1 MHRYADCYIAWLL
14 KTAEPAKGCSE
25 VVVSPWEE
33 VGKQQKFSKILCFFC
48 PRSLISHFES
58 FLTPPRWLRWPT
70 EWKLQ
75 SNEAKS
81 AANELVEIQ
90 FSTLITLGIVCEEWQ
105 CHWAEFSPKR
115 RIFQISCETM
125 ELTCFRQTCSKRQPK
140 FTVICKLSCQGYQW
154 VDGPASQVPL
164 ESWMLQGLLILQM
177 FPPKHMIFLF
187 CSFELTFVQHP

>member
-105 CHWAEFSPKR
+105 CHWAEFSPKTENFSD
-115 RIFQISCETM
+115 IVWDYGATY
-125 ELTCFRQTCSKRQPK
+125 FRLMMLQTSTEIHGDRP
-140 FTVICKLSCQGYQW
+140 VICDRSP
-154 VDGPASQVPL
+154 VRVTS
-164 ESWMLQGLLILQM
+164 GLM
-177 FPPKHMIFLF
+177 
-187 CSFELTFVQHP
+187 VQHLRCRWKVGCFKDSWFFRCFHQSIWFS